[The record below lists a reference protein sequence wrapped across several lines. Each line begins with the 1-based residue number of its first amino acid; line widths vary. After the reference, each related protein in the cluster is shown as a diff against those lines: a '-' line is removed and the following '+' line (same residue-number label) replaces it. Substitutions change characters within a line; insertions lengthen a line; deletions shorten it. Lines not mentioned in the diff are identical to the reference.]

1 MNAKK
6 IMGAVLVALLAAA
19 LFVGAGAA
27 ADMKYSDT
35 VFVNEKL
42 ADWVGEATWTD
53 STGANVIPLKDADN
67 SGDVYFPKAGVY
79 TTTIAEEIS
88 GNVVSTEYT
97 LTVVSPEVVISGVAG
112 NGPTAYEFIPGT
124 FYIGSSDVAVTIL
137 SGSKNIDTT
146 YENMSVF
153 ITMPDGSNSP
163 IIASDMAGVQNYI
176 KSVLTNTVD
185 EPAVGEYTITVVYNS
200 VLFATGTTVD
210 KMSAKPVSFKVA
222 EAGDVTIASSVDK
235 ILKGQSVKLTITG
248 QPGVKYQV
256 SFGADDFEEVV
267 TGQIGLYGASASPD
281 VEDGKPVGFTFIMP
295 NTGKVEAVIFSTE
308 NAEDTEK
315 ITVVELDENNKKTN
329 NDASV
334 TITLGK
340 GTITAKTDAPSYFV
354 GDVVKISGTST
365 AGDLKKENFKL
376 TGTNFINENLDGE
389 GIITKYKKTG
399 EAWSFELNTALIKN
413 EKVESKEKMMDVGS
427 YTLTLDTGSAKAT
440 VVIVLKQPFISIIEA
455 PEVIVKGDK
464 AEFIINAEAA
474 DAIQWYL
481 FGTNFF
487 NASKPIDTKVDETD
501 NQFKFELGE
510 EFTKTMDAGQY
521 FMVIQHPM
529 YDEEFNINVTGTTI
543 QLIDG
548 EAKTPLFNVFD
559 RQTANAAQALCDAL
573 DTQNI
578 DDMYVKYSFFVV
590 GEDESFTISDIPKEV
605 AQGSTFTISG
615 VSTSNAGDYVTV
627 EMISTAFAA
636 VPKETVG
643 SAAFI
648 AVTTQ
653 IAEDGTWE
661 VTFDTSDLN
670 VDEYSLKVAVNE
682 EEGVKTWKN
691 VNINVVEAAD
701 KPDTPDTPDV
711 PDTPDTPD
719 TPTEPET
726 PGFGAL
732 AALAGLGAVAVLL
745 LRRE

>member
-27 ADMKYSDT
+27 ADMKYSET

-42 ADWVGEATWTD
+42 AAWVGEATWTD

-79 TTTIAEEIS
+79 TTTIPREIDS
-88 GNVVSTEYT
+88 QLVSIEWTI
-97 LTVVSPEVVISGVAG
+97 TVVSPEVVITGVAG
-112 NGPTAYEFIPGT
+112 SATTAYEFIPGT
-124 FYIGSSDVAVTIL
+124 FYIGSTDVAVTIL
-137 SGSKNIDTT
+137 SGSKNIEAS
-146 YENMSVF
+146 YANMSVF
-153 ITMPDGSNSP
+153 LTLPDGSNSP
-163 IIASDMAGVQNYI
+163 ITAADLPGVQNYI
-176 KSVLTNTVD
+176 AGLLSDTTN
-185 EPAVGEYTITVVYNS
+185 EPAVGEYTITVVYNAN
-200 VLFATGTTVD
+200 LFVTGTTID
-210 KMSAKPVSFKVA
+210 KMSAKPVTFKVA

-248 QPGVKYQV
+248 QPGVTYQV
-256 SFGADDFEEVV
+256 NYDAEDFKDIVE
-267 TGQIGLYGASASPD
+267 GQIGLVGAGATD
-281 VEDGKPVGFTFIMP
+281 VMTDGVVDGFKFTMP
-295 NTGKVEAVIFSTE
+295 NTGKVEVVIFSTE
-308 NAEDTEK
+308 KAEDTEK
-315 ITVVELDENNKKTN
+315 ITVVELDNGEKTN

-334 TITLGK
+334 TIALGK
-340 GTITAKTDAPSYFV
+340 GTITAKTDAASYFV

-365 AGDLKKENFKL
+365 AGDLDKTLFKL
-376 TGTNFINENLDGE
+376 TGTNFINENLDE
-389 GIITKYKKTG
+389 TGIVTKYKKAG
-399 EAWSFELNTALIKN
+399 DAWSFELDTSKIKN
-413 EKVESKEKMMDVGS
+413 EKVESKDKMMDVGS

-455 PEVIVKGDK
+455 PEVIVKGEK
-464 AEFIINAEAA
+464 AEFIVNAEAA
-474 DAIQWYL
+474 NEIQWYL

-487 NASKPIDTKVDETD
+487 NASKPLNTKVDDTT
-501 NQFKFELGE
+501 NQFKFELNDA
-510 EFTKTMDAGQY
+510 FTKTMDEGQY

-529 YDEEFNINVTGTTI
+529 YDEKFNINATGTTI

-548 EAKTPLFNVFD
+548 NEKTPLFNVFD

-590 GEDESFTISDIPKEV
+590 GEDESFTLSEIPTTI
-605 AQGSTFTISG
+605 AQGETLTISG
-615 VSTSNAGDYVTV
+615 VSTANAGEYVTV

-653 IAEDGTWE
+653 IADDGTWE

-670 VDEYSLKVAVNE
+670 VDEYSLKVACSAE
-682 EEGVKTWKN
+682 DKPWKN

-701 KPDTPDTPDV
+701 EPVTP
-711 PDTPDTPD
+711 
-719 TPTEPET
+719 PTDEPGQDEPGQDEPVAPET